1 MITALLVG
9 LIKTVLIAFWGIIN
23 TIFSAVFSGYVTYMS
38 EIVDSTGAKIACG
51 FLDVIFG
58 WSWFVTY
65 VTTAVSVL
73 IVIRLAK
80 YLIGLLSKG

>member
-9 LIKTVLIAFWGIIN
+9 LVKTILILFWNVLNALLGF
-23 TIFSAVFSGYVTYMS
+23 IFTNYEVYMAEVITS
-38 EIVDSTGAKIACG
+38 TDSKIAG
-51 FLDVIFG
+51 GLIDIAIG
-58 WSWFVTY
+58 WSWFVNY
-65 VTTAVSVL
+65 VGIAVSVM

>member
-9 LIKTVLIAFWGIIN
+9 LIKTILILFWNVIN
-23 TIFSAVFSGYVTYMS
+23 ALLGFVFTNYEVYMA
-38 EIVDSTGAKIACG
+38 EVINSTGAKIAG
-51 FLDVIFG
+51 GLIDLAIG
-58 WSWFVTY
+58 WSWFVNY
-65 VTTAVSVL
+65 VGIAISVM